1 MRSRSRWGGV
11 ALCLACAALLALS
24 AAPAAQAT
32 RALLTQK
39 AVNPEKA
46 PGGQIE
52 GACGVAMASNG
63 DLYVSGY
70 YQDAVMVFDPSGLKS
85 QIANVAGSPEGP
97 CGLAFDSN
105 GALYANV
112 WHQRVVRLKP
122 TVQVFDTADA
132 TGVSV
137 DPTTDLVYVDNRT
150 YVSVYEPSG
159 APVLDGGEPLRI
171 GLGTIGDGFG
181 VAAFAGRV
189 FVPDA
194 SNDTVKVYDPG
205 TDPDNPVITITGSA
219 VPLKGFIS
227 LVDASV
233 AIDPTN
239 SHLLVVDNLKPGYVS
254 PEAAI
259 YEFDFSGAYLGRLPG
274 TPVHGG
280 PSGIA
285 VDPATER
292 LFVTSGNTELSNVF
306 AYGAFGTS
314 SGLSLGPPDSEGSS
328 AGASTLSVAG
338 GPSAPAGS
346 NAAGEGSSRSGR
358 HQRRGRKRG
367 RARGRVGVGH
377 ASVARTAPAPRAR
390 YQYSLLGTAPIL

>member
-1 MRSRSRWGGV
+1 MRVMTRRSGF
-11 ALCLACAALLALS
+11 ALSLACAALLALS

-39 AVNPEKA
+39 AVDPEEA
-46 PGGQIE
+46 PSGQIE
-52 GACGVAMASNG
+52 GACGVAVAANS
-63 DLYVSGY
+63 DLFVSDY
-70 YQDAVMVFDPSGLKS
+70 YHAAVATFGSSGGGLPYEFKS
-85 QIANVAGSPEGP
+85 QIASVGSPPEGP
-97 CGLAFDSN
+97 CGLAFDTN

-137 DPTTDLVYVDNRT
+137 DPATDLVYVDNRT

-171 GLGTIGDGFG
+171 GLGTLGDGFG

-194 SNDTVKVYDPG
+194 SNDTVKVYEPT
-205 TDPDNPVITITGSA
+205 TDTVNPIATITGSA
-219 VPLKGFIS
+219 VPLKGFVS
-227 LVDASV
+227 LVDAAV

-274 TPVHGG
+274 APVHGG

-285 VDPATER
+285 VDPARER
-292 LFVTSGNTELSNVF
+292 LFVTSGNTELANVF

-314 SGLSLGPPDSEGSS
+314 SGFSAGPPGSEGSS
-328 AGASTLSVAG
+328 AGASTFSAVAA
-338 GPSAPAGS
+338 GPPAPAGS
-346 NAAGEGSSRSGR
+346 TAVGEGSSPRSWR
-358 HQRRGRKRG
+358 HQRRGKKRD
-367 RARGRVGVGH
+367 RARGRVGVGR
-377 ASVARTAPAPRAR
+377 ASVARASDRSR
-390 YQYSLLGTAPIL
+390 G